1 MPDSIFQYVLLGCL
15 AIALLIAAA
24 TDLRSRTISNALN
37 AAVAAGAPL
46 FWWASGLSLWPGVAI
61 QLAVAL
67 AAFVVC
73 AGFFALRQMGGGDVK
88 LLTATAL
95 WIDPLN
101 FMRLLVVMAIAGGLI
116 SAAMLIARRFREA
129 KAPAQVPYGVAIA
142 AGGLWVLSRHYAP
155 ALAGNSGLAG

>member
-37 AAVAAGAPL
+37 AAITTGAPL
-46 FWWASGLSLWPGVAI
+46 FWWASGLSLWPGVAT

-101 FMRLLVVMAIAGGLI
+101 FMRLLVVMAIAGGVI

-129 KAPAQVPYGVAIA
+129 NAPAQVPYGVAIA